1 MKYLKKINLKNF
13 QSHKDTNIE
22 LDKGLNII
30 VGPSDT
36 GKTAI
41 IRGIKWVLY
50 NEPSGDYFIREG
62 ETEASVTLEFS
73 NGVKVKRLRTRSK
86 NAYILYDTEG
96 EEIVFEGFG
105 TKVPQEIIDFISITK
120 IPLDSSESNSI
131 NLGEQLEGAFLLS
144 EKGSTR
150 ASAIGRL
157 IGVNIIDDALKDT
170 LRDVRNSNIK
180 KKSINENI
188 VKTQNELEA
197 FDYLDGLQE
206 NIRKLDTIKE
216 ILDLKMELR
225 KKLSESVQIYN
236 NIKTEQKSLTDNIGR
251 LSKISNLDKNI
262 SILEKK
268 YSELKIYKKLN
279 NKHKST
285 RLSIRNSN
293 DILNKLKKL
302 PDVEI
307 YMSKIETFK
316 TKREKLKNLKE
327 KLDYNKKEKE
337 KIKYIYNRLKDIS
350 YIDTNIGKIEDK
362 SVRLKSL
369 KNLSNK
375 INSTYKSII
384 IGKKYIG
391 KLSKVDEI
399 DDILANTKTKVDFRD
414 KLVKIYKNL
423 NGIIL
428 KIQEQDKLLQET
440 NKRKELILSEYE
452 KLLETNG
459 RCPFCLS
466 EINDDKIK
474 HIIDHHT

>member
-86 NAYILYDTEG
+86 NAYILYNTEG

-105 TKVPQEIIDFISITK
+105 TKVPQEIIDFISINK

-157 IGVNIIDDALKDT
+157 IGVNIIDDALKET

-180 KKSINENI
+180 KKSINKNI
-188 VKTQNELEA
+188 VKTQNELET

-206 NIRKLDTIKE
+206 NVRKLDTIKE
-216 ILDLKMELR
+216 ILDFKIQLR
-225 KKLSESVQIYN
+225 EKLSKSVQIYN
-236 NIKTEQKSLTDNIGR
+236 SIKTEQKSLTDHIGR
-251 LSKISNLDKNI
+251 LNKISNLDENLF
-262 SILEKK
+262 ILEKE
-268 YSELKIYKKLN
+268 YSKLKIYKKLN
-279 NKHKST
+279 NKYKST
-285 RLSIRNSN
+285 NLSIKTNN

-302 PDVEI
+302 PEIEI
-307 YMSKIETFK
+307 YVSKIEIFK
-316 TKREKLKNLKE
+316 NKRGKLKNIKE
-327 KLDYNKKEKE
+327 KLNYNKKEKE
-337 KIKYIYNRLKDIS
+337 KIKYIYNKLKDIS
-350 YIDTNIGKIEDK
+350 YIDTNIGKIENK
-362 SVRLKSL
+362 SMRLKSL

-375 INSTYKSII
+375 ISSTYKSIT
-384 IGKKYIG
+384 IGNKYIG
-391 KLSKVDEI
+391 NLSKVDEV
-399 DDILANTKTKVDFRD
+399 DDILANTKTKVDFRN
-414 KLVKIYKNL
+414 KLVKIYNDL
-423 NGIIL
+423 NVVIL
-428 KIQEQDKLLQET
+428 KIKEQDNTLIET
-440 NKRKELILSEYE
+440 KKRKELILSEYE
-452 KLLETNG
+452 KLLENNG